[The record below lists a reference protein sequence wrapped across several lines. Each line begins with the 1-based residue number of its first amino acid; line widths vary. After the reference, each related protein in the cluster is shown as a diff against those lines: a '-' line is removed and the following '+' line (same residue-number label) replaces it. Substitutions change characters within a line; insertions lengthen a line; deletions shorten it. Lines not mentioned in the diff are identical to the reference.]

1 MRRSLSAMV
10 ICLTI
15 AAVGFAQ
22 QEHDQVKQDNGG
34 NAMQPFKLQI
44 TQHLAGDSRQV
55 VSVLFL
61 HDKYAI
67 EMHPIRK
74 SKVVAV
80 YDLENLWWQDSQPGR
95 IVRMKDCEYWT
106 RSAAELWR
114 NLAAQTLERFV
125 ELSLAP
131 KFEISEGDDELT
143 LSNEI
148 MTYRVSRPMQLD
160 ELQLKRFFTHHRL
173 RTYREAMGKRMPPCA
188 QLAVIDELARRQF
201 APGKVEREFRTLV
214 GGHQITSVSFAVED
228 VSDSEAEQAT
238 EAIRAAQAMGDGPFF
253 LLSTVDGEASR
264 R

>member
-1 MRRSLSAMV
+1 V
-10 ICLTI
+10 
-15 AAVGFAQ
+15 
-22 QEHDQVKQDNGG
+22 
-34 NAMQPFKLQI
+34 
-44 TQHLAGDSRQV
+44 
-55 VSVLFL
+55 
-61 HDKYAI
+61 
-67 EMHPIRK
+67 
-74 SKVVAV
+74 
-80 YDLENLWWQDSQPGR
+80 
-95 IVRMKDCEYWT
+95 
-106 RSAAELWR
+106 R

-173 RTYREAMGKRMPPCA
+173 RTYREAMGKRIPPFA

-201 APGKVEREFRTLV
+201 APGKVERELRTLTLV
-214 GGHQITSVSFAVED
+214 GENQITSVSFTVEE
-228 VSDSEAEQAT
+228 VSNSEADQAT

-253 LLSTVDGEASR
+253 LLSAVDGEASR